1 MKTIAY
7 CLSFILLFPSLYSCT
22 VDSLQEN
29 IEIQEFNLEFLL
41 SNDSINKL
49 RTLNEKR
56 VSNLISSTN
65 RNSSFDPDRFVE
77 LLQIENK
84 TQYEIKEF
92 QDILNIMG
100 FDDENKYQDY
110 QNTFYDV
117 IFSISQTNFIELSE
131 TEQYAILLSYQE
143 YFNIPQR
150 SCQAI
155 YQACVNQATTI
166 LNQSIILCGIATGV
180 IGAGIGTG
188 VLLAFCIAAAI
199 DVNASAD
206 ALCLAE
212 FQQCQNTQL

>member
-22 VDSLQEN
+22 VDSSQEN

-84 TQYEIKEF
+84 T
-92 QDILNIMG
+92 
-100 FDDENKYQDY
+100 
-110 QNTFYDV
+110 
-117 IFSISQTNFIELSE
+117 
-131 TEQYAILLSYQE
+131 
-143 YFNIPQR
+143 
-150 SCQAI
+150 
-155 YQACVNQATTI
+155 
-166 LNQSIILCGIATGV
+166 
-180 IGAGIGTG
+180 
-188 VLLAFCIAAAI
+188 
-199 DVNASAD
+199 
-206 ALCLAE
+206 
-212 FQQCQNTQL
+212 